1 MITITHCDT
10 LQNHFNKNGITSI
23 TIGNTL
29 FGIMGWDSLGRLY
42 QLTDNIIRIS
52 KNTLVYYGKRNGK
65 TVYML
70 SNKYNMNMKPGD
82 GPINIEG

>member
-10 LQNHFNKNGITSI
+10 LQNHFNKSGITLI
-23 TIGNTL
+23 TVGNTL

-42 QLTDNIIRIS
+42 HLTDNLIKLS
-52 KNTLVYYGKRNGK
+52 KNTLVYYGKRGDE